1 MENST
6 KVSEIQKEVS
16 FPRMSNNSASVC
28 IFHFLVAV
36 VSAFWWVS
44 VRKACRAA
52 TSQRQCCDLV
62 RAFILSDFPVS
73 WQFKNWI
80 PASVAL
86 DKNIWM
92 NVAMIL
98 SMRSYRRLQ
107 KGSNSQQVYGP
118 WAALSPPLK
127 QNVQFKMLVIM
138 ASWAELGKRPTFTG
152 FILVPTAHL
161 WATKHKRRTHSTN
174 YISKLHSAKASLLGK

>member
-16 FPRMSNNSASVC
+16 FPRTSNNSASVC

-44 VRKACRAA
+44 VRKACQAA

-62 RAFILSDFPVS
+62 RAFILPDFPVS
-73 WQFKNWI
+73 WQFTNWL
-80 PASVAL
+80 PAAVTL
-86 DKNIWM
+86 DKKIWM

-98 SMRSYRRLQ
+98 NMGSYRRLQ
-107 KGSNSQQVYGP
+107 KGSNGQRVYLWTMGCSVTN
-118 WAALSPPLK
+118 LEVECLV
-127 QNVQFKMLVIM
+127 QNVSHHGFVGRAGEETNIYRVHSCSYS
-138 ASWAELGKRPTFTG
+138 ASLGHQTQEENIR
-152 FILVPTAHL
+152 H
-161 WATKHKRRTHSTN
+161 N
-174 YISKLHSAKASLLGK
+174 CISKLHSAKASL